1 MAEIVPKLASLEN
14 KMGKLMAYCDELE
27 VEKAGLQ
34 EQNQAMQLSLKKQQA
49 ALKEQEEKIRVL
61 KLARSVS
68 DNSEK
73 TIDIK
78 QKINEFVRE
87 IDKCINLLN
96 R

>member
-1 MAEIVPKLASLEN
+1 MAEIVSQLASLE
-14 KMGKLMAYCDELE
+14 KKIGKLMAYCDTLE
-27 VEKAGLQ
+27 AERASLQ
-34 EQNQAMQLSLKKQQA
+34 EQNQAMQVTLEKQGT

-68 DNSEK
+68 ANSEK

-87 IDKCINLLN
+87 IDKCISLLN
-96 R
+96 K